1 MPNATPLPVNTIRVH
16 PPSSAFNLLVMR
28 LDNIGDVI
36 MTSAALRSLRENLPE
51 ASITLMASPG
61 GAQVAPLLPWVNE
74 VLPHRT
80 LWQDLGKLPFDPQ
93 REWALIDTLRQRQ
106 FDAAIIF
113 TSFSQSPHPPALICA
128 LAGIP
133 IRLGESKEQD
143 LGTLTHS
150 VPPAPDD
157 LHQVERNLRL
167 IDLVGFQVCDRSL
180 TLHIPDDAKTIV
192 PHFPYLL
199 LNPWTSCQSRNYDAR
214 RFAIAA
220 RTLSESTGYPV
231 LVTGVEKDRDHAFP
245 LLQILGDQ
253 AVNLIG
259 RTTLPELVALI
270 KQAKL
275 VLTNNTSTMHIADA
289 VRSPNVILFSGTE
302 HECQWAPR
310 HSPTRLLRRPTVC
323 NACYQFAC
331 PYHLECLDI
340 EPDAVVQAGLELLNL
355 TNR

>member
-1 MPNATPLPVNTIRVH
+1 M
-16 PPSSAFNLLVMR
+16 FNLLVIR

-36 MTSAALRSLRENLPE
+36 MTSAALRSLRENLPD

-61 GAQVAPLLPWVNE
+61 GAQVSPLLPWVNE

-113 TSFSQSPHPPALICA
+113 TSFSQSPHPPALICS

-143 LGTLTHS
+143 LDTLTHS

-167 IDLVGFQVCDRSL
+167 IELAGFQVRDRSL